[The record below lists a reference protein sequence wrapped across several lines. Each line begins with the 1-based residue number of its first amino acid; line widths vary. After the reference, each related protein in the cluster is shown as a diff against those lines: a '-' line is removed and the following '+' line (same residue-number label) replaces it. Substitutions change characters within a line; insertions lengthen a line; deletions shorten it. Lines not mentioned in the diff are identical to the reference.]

1 MTNHNHGHNHE
12 APHSHGHASAFE
24 DMLSVEQA
32 FDKVIASFQSLEY
45 EENPCWIALDRF
57 WRRISGRHWH
67 FPHSPTRVWTD
78 TPLYKQIL

>member
-32 FDKVIASFQSLEY
+32 FDKVIASFQPLEC
-45 EENPCWIALDRF
+45 EEKPLLDC
-57 WRRISGRHWH
+57 IGQVLS
-67 FPHSPTRVWTD
+67 
-78 TPLYKQIL
+78 

>member
-1 MTNHNHGHNHE
+1 MTNHNHGHNQE

-45 EENPCWIALDRF
+45 EEKPITT
-57 WRRISGRHWH
+57 
-67 FPHSPTRVWTD
+67 SPTASD
-78 TPLYKQIL
+78 E